1 MLFDA
6 IASHPYFTIYGP
18 LNPTIIITAP
28 MIIKIIPPAIVNIT
42 VNIEQIEL
50 IVTLVQQKKK
60 DIKRI
65 KTAK

>member
-1 MLFDA
+1 M
-6 IASHPYFTIYGP
+6 T
-18 LNPTIIITAP
+18 
-28 MIIKIIPPAIVNIT
+28 IKIIPPAIVNIT
-42 VNIEQIEL
+42 VNIDQIEL